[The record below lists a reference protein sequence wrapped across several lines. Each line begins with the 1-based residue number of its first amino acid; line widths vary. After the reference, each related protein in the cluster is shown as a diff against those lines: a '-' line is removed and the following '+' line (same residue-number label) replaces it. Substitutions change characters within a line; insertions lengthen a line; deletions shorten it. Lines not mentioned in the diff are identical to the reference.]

1 MTIAERLAHGEEAAA
16 ERGLPVQ
23 RASHLLAPPHGIR
36 REGDTLWILSPCTDG
51 CTGCEDCT
59 ETPLLAPDLLAAVA
73 AADRPA
79 LRRLYCQ
86 ERYSLDER
94 CSPHG
99 ERDPLRRRDFLG
111 CLRAAYWD
119 FGRGDSVNPPGV
131 RYDAPDV
138 LPWCSTGDPGIEA
151 RVDGQWR
158 ALWALAGEKRVGR
171 FMRELALSR
180 VVAG

>member
-1 MTIAERLAHGEEAAA
+1 VTTAERLATATTAAA
-16 ERGLPVQ
+16 TRGLPVQ

-36 REGDTLWILSPCTDG
+36 REGDTVWVLSPCTDG
-51 CTGCEDCT
+51 CPGCEACT

-86 ERYSLDER
+86 ERYSLTER
-94 CSPHG
+94 CSAHG
-99 ERDPLRRRDFLG
+99 ERDRERRRDVLG
-111 CLRAAYWD
+111 CLRAAYYD
-119 FGRGDSVNPPGV
+119 FGRGDSTNPPGV

-138 LPWCSTGDPGIEA
+138 LPWCSTADPGIEA
-151 RVDGQWR
+151 RIDGQWR
-158 ALWALAGEKRVGR
+158 ELWALAGEKRAAR

-180 VVAG
+180 VVVG